1 MYYRLLSRVLPGGF
15 IDPRTSDLQ
24 THGHGR
30 RPLTDEVDKELI
42 LSPSSKTGQHMLAA
56 AVAYGHLM
64 RRFEWKSSNNKKN
77 VAYLENVLLLFLVNH
92 NRSEVHFV
100 LSC

>member
-1 MYYRLLSRVLPGGF
+1 MEGRARVYYCLLSRVLPGGF
-15 IDPRTSDLQ
+15 IDLRTSDLQ

-64 RRFEWKSSNNKKN
+64 RRFEWKSSKKCG
-77 VAYLENVLLLFLVNH
+77 VLGKCVVIVFGK
-92 NRSEVHFV
+92 SQQG
-100 LSC
+100 